1 MLRSE
6 EKRMRTLTRVL
17 QSTAFLGFA
26 SLLLAQGSPVQRTT
40 NLSIS
45 EPTEISGTVLQPGA
59 YVIRVHDVTGGKV
72 QVQVTDE
79 NQKKVIVTVTAMR
92 TRRNLDTN
100 QQQAEQT
107 EFTYTTAN
115 GHPAL
120 STWFYPG
127 DEWGEQF
134 ATGNATWTEQ
144 AGTVAVSQTK
154 TETRSTEVVRTS
166 EPAPTPAAAPVA
178 RYTPPASETA
188 ETAPAPMARTMPSQ
202 LPKTASDLPLLGLI
216 GLAALG
222 GGVVLHL
229 VRRSA

>member
-1 MLRSE
+1 
-6 EKRMRTLTRVL
+6 MRTLTRVL

-45 EPTEISGTVLQPGA
+45 EPTEISGTVLQPGV

-92 TRRNLDTN
+92 TRRNLNTN
-100 QQQAEQT
+100 QEQAEQT

-127 DEWGEQF
+127 DEWGEEF
-134 ATGNATWTEQ
+134 TSGNATWPAQ
-144 AGTVAVSQTK
+144 SGTVTASQTK

-166 EPAPTPAAAPVA
+166 EPAPAPAAAPVA
-178 RYTPPASETA
+178 RYTPPAAEPA
-188 ETAPAPMARTMPSQ
+188 ETAPAPMARTTPSQ

-216 GLAALG
+216 GLGALG